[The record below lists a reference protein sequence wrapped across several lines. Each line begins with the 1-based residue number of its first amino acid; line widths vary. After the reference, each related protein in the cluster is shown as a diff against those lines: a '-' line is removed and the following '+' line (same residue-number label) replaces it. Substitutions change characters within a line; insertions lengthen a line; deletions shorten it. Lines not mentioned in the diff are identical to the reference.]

1 MDNPALSASRRTLRD
16 WVERYPL
23 ITFISL
29 AYGISWAA
37 LLLAHNIDLG
47 ASNAFSAIMAA
58 GPAFAGSLTWSLLRP
73 EASGVPARKRWQL
86 FGILTILLMAL
97 CALRRIWFA
106 AGLVHMVGRVARP
119 VPYPTW
125 AAPVADILGAAAI
138 ALFLSG
144 VHSPRQGVRDFLRS
158 FDQRRQPLRWYWW
171 LVGIGLYPVVVLT
184 GNAVWA
190 ALGQALPTPQTSGP
204 WHWLAV
210 DAVLFFLYVMIAGG
224 GLEEPGWRGF
234 ALPLLQKRFNP
245 LLSSLILAVIWAFWH
260 WPLFW
265 LGYSEGGPFAVLLY
279 ALGAVPLAIL
289 LTAAFNRSGGSLPV
303 VVLMHTSFNIT
314 SAYLPASSLATGL
327 WMLLILII
335 AAWMWRSPQAFS
347 LNGSEISERPAASLH
362 TTDVESRIKY
372 GISERIIG

>member
-1 MDNPALSASRRTLRD
+1 MDSPARSDTRPTLRD
-16 WVERYPL
+16 WVERHPL

-37 LLLAHNIDLG
+37 LLLAHRIDLG
-47 ASNAFSAIMAA
+47 ASNAFSVIMGA
-58 GPAFAGSLTWSLLRP
+58 GPAFAGSLTWALLRP

-86 FGILTILLMAL
+86 FGLLTPLLIAL
-97 CALRRIWFA
+97 FALRRIWSA
-106 AGLVHMVGRVARP
+106 AGLVEIVGRVARP

-125 AAPVADILGAAAI
+125 AAPITDILVAAAI
-138 ALFLSG
+138 ASFLSG
-144 VHSPRQGVRDFLRS
+144 VHSPRQGVRDFLWS

-171 LVGIGLYPVVVLT
+171 LAGIALYPVVVLI
-184 GNAVWA
+184 GNTVWA
-190 ALGQALPTPQTSGP
+190 TFGLALPTPQASGP
-204 WHWLAV
+204 WYWLAV
-210 DAVLFFLYVMIAGG
+210 DAVLFFLYVMIGGG

-234 ALPLLQKRFNP
+234 ALPRLQRRFSP

-265 LGYSEGGPFAVLLY
+265 LGYSEGGPFAVVLY

-303 VVLMHTSFNIT
+303 VILMHTSFNIT
-314 SAYLPASSLATGL
+314 SVYLPASTLATGL

-335 AAWMWRSPQAFS
+335 TAWMWRSPQTFS
-347 LNGSEISERPAASLH
+347 FHPVEIREIPAATGLM
-362 TTDVESRIKY
+362 DR
-372 GISERIIG
+372 GA